1 MNKAYILAICMLGAS
16 FTGCVEDDLEELEKE
31 DGPKNAVYTL
41 LDDMANGEWE
51 YYCKMYTI
59 VIENDMI
66 ILADKDIV
74 EDCVSDFSGGFLGF
88 KYTIKNYEEE
98 KLITSITIADNA
110 GPIYEVTMDYEFCFR
125 TDNTEPWDCD
135 TTSSDISYFTKVDGL
150 WIDITAHWDEYNY
163 QQEALPIVNLFYTI
177 DSSDI
182 YHISVVKVM
191 TQEDLASFSF
201 FLKDETGST
210 YVGGNGFGEI
220 ALQMFEGHA
229 HGIQMNYDGDDE
241 ALQNRADD
249 VSNDNGSE
257 FPVHFSDNDRDG
269 KLSPGDEFLVYGG
282 DEGPAV
288 DGWKLDIQFDATGD
302 IVGSVKLGEFE
313 PVKGC
318 MDSDANNYNGDAT
331 EDDGSCVYPIKG
343 CMNSTAINYIS
354 WAEVEDKCIFGP
366 NAIAGQNITGIPGV
380 PVQFSGAGIDEDGT
394 VEKYE
399 WDFDGDGIFEWS
411 SFENGLNTYIYNN
424 EGTYT
429 ATLRVT
435 DNAGFTD
442 TDSLTVT
449 VKSPDTCPSGSAITG
464 DTGDAGYAN
473 PGVVFSENSNLPDE
487 HDPKRIM
494 FTVTLNGSALE
505 DCIVKFEIEE
515 GNGWFFS
522 SNNRTNSDGEIYGY
536 WTAGSEIG
544 LQTMRAYLTWP
555 DGEKKYVNVTGEVSD
570 TSSRTN
576 SIHLNYYPSGTYDSF
591 SVQATPGT
599 GPAATYYS
607 TINWKGAY
615 GGIQFDGSTT
625 KVIFSTWDVN
635 GMDAEIR
642 DSGDCN
648 DVVDFGG
655 EGTGVSCR
663 LLFPPSEYGAIP
675 GLPDDYMLVPGHTY
689 DTTIEITDCGTNC
702 QDYSFNFTDVTRGFG
717 PISLGT
723 QRYKDDAP
731 NDYASSFVEEW
742 TPHGNCLSAE
752 RSVLYHDIKARVDGV
767 WETIETARF
776 TPNYYRSNNEI
787 CANYFAEGT
796 ELGFQISSG
805 GERLIGP
812 PRIEGDS
819 AFPYTRDIYLV
830 EN

>member
-1 MNKAYILAICMLGAS
+1 MNKTYLLVICLLLTP
-16 FTGCVEDDLEELEKE
+16 FTGCIDIEEPELEE
-31 DGPKNAVYTL
+31 
-41 LDDMANGEWE
+41 EWE
-51 YYCKMYTI
+51 DLPKDDEEKTEKRPTEQWTFYRDFVECNPNNDSI
-59 VIENDMI
+59 VAYDEFVDCLNMDLVNDGESVVTASSEFAHEVFNIADLDMDGNLTSSEFDYIENYPHE
-66 ILADKDIV
+66 V
-74 EDCVSDFSGGFLGF
+74 E
-88 KYTIKNYEEE
+88 K
-98 KLITSITIADNA
+98 
-110 GPIYEVTMDYEFCFR
+110 
-125 TDNTEPWDCD
+125 
-135 TTSSDISYFTKVDGL
+135 
-150 WIDITAHWDEYNY
+150 
-163 QQEALPIVNLFYTI
+163 
-177 DSSDI
+177 
-182 YHISVVKVM
+182 
-191 TQEDLASFSF
+191 
-201 FLKDETGST
+201 
-210 YVGGNGFGEI
+210 
-220 ALQMFEGHA
+220 
-229 HGIQMNYDGDDE
+229 
-241 ALQNRADD
+241 
-249 VSNDNGSE
+249 
-257 FPVHFSDNDRDG
+257 
-269 KLSPGDEFLVYGG
+269 
-282 DEGPAV
+282 
-288 DGWKLDIQFDATGD
+288 
-302 IVGSVKLGEFE
+302 E

-318 MDSDANNYNGDAT
+318 MDMNATNYNSTA
-331 EDDGSCVYPIKG
+331 EIDDGSCEYPPAEG
-343 CMNSTAINYIS
+343 CMDSNATNYNSTAEIDDGSCEYPPVEGCMDSDATNYDSTAEIDDGS
-354 WAEVEDKCIFGP
+354 CEYPPVEGCMDSDATNYDSEAEVD
-366 NAIAGQNITGIPGV
+366 
-380 PVQFSGAGIDEDGT
+380 DGSC
-394 VEKYE
+394 EY
-399 WDFDGDGIFEWS
+399 
-411 SFENGLNTYIYNN
+411 
-424 EGTYT
+424 
-429 ATLRVT
+429 
-435 DNAGFTD
+435 
-442 TDSLTVT
+442 
-449 VKSPDTCPSGSAITG
+449 PDTCPSGSTITG

-494 FTVTLNGSALE
+494 FTVTLNGGDLE
-505 DCIVKFEIEE
+505 DCIVKSEIDE

-544 LQTMRAYLTWP
+544 LQTMRAYVTWP
-555 DGEKKYVNVTGEVSD
+555 DGEKKYANVTGEVSD

-607 TINWKGAY
+607 TINWRGAY

-625 KVIFSTWDVN
+625 KVIFSTWDAN
-635 GMDAEIR
+635 EMDAEIR

-663 LLFPPSEYGAIP
+663 LLFPPSEHGAIP

-767 WETIETARF
+767 WETIDTARF
-776 TPNYYRSNNEI
+776 TPNYYPSNNEI

-805 GERLIGP
+805 GDRLVGP
-812 PRIEGDS
+812 PRIDGDS
-819 AFPYTRDIYLV
+819 AFPNTRYLYLV

>member
-1 MNKAYILAICMLGAS
+1 MNNVYLLIICLLLAP
-16 FTGCVEDDLEELEKE
+16 FTGCIEDSGLELVEDTDDSGLEL
-31 DGPKNAVYTL
+31 
-41 LDDMANGEWE
+41 
-51 YYCKMYTI
+51 
-59 VIENDMI
+59 
-66 ILADKDIV
+66 V
-74 EDCVSDFSGGFLGF
+74 EDTDEPDN
-88 KYTIKNYEEE
+88 TEEE
-98 KLITSITIADNA
+98 KSENEEKTEERPTEQWTFYRNFVECDPNNDSIVAYGEFVDCLNMDLVNDGESIVAASSEFANEMFSMADLD
-110 GPIYEVTMDYEFCFR
+110 MDG
-125 TDNTEPWDCD
+125 NL
-135 TTSSDISYFTKVDGL
+135 TSSEFDYIKIYPHFKCELVPYGHCSGKYFDEYTDLSGMNLTGIDLSYAELPSANLSGANLEYANLANVSLHSADLKYADLSNADLTGASARFADLTGANLYGANLTDTYLESANLTNADLNGADLNGAWLYRADLSHANFLYADLTYAYLESANLVYAVLTDVSLYGAMLSHTNLTGANLEGADLTGANLVYADLTDAIVTDADFTDTL
-150 WIDITAHWDEYNY
+150 WHNTIWIDGVAYHENQAITE
-163 QQEALPIVNLFYTI
+163 E
-177 DSSDI
+177 
-182 YHISVVKVM
+182 
-191 TQEDLASFSF
+191 
-201 FLKDETGST
+201 
-210 YVGGNGFGEI
+210 
-220 ALQMFEGHA
+220 
-229 HGIQMNYDGDDE
+229 
-241 ALQNRADD
+241 
-249 VSNDNGSE
+249 
-257 FPVHFSDNDRDG
+257 
-269 KLSPGDEFLVYGG
+269 
-282 DEGPAV
+282 
-288 DGWKLDIQFDATGD
+288 
-302 IVGSVKLGEFE
+302 E
-313 PVKGC
+313 PVEGC
-318 MDSDANNYNGDAT
+318 MDSDATNYDLTA
-331 EDDGSCVYPIKG
+331 EIDDGSCEY
-343 CMNSTAINYIS
+343 
-354 WAEVEDKCIFGP
+354 
-366 NAIAGQNITGIPGV
+366 
-380 PVQFSGAGIDEDGT
+380 
-394 VEKYE
+394 
-399 WDFDGDGIFEWS
+399 
-411 SFENGLNTYIYNN
+411 
-424 EGTYT
+424 
-429 ATLRVT
+429 
-435 DNAGFTD
+435 
-442 TDSLTVT
+442 
-449 VKSPDTCPSGSAITG
+449 PDTCPSGSAITG

-494 FTVTLNGSALE
+494 FTVTLNGSVLE
-505 DCIVKFEIEE
+505 DCIVKSEIEE

-544 LQTMRAYLTWP
+544 LQTMRAYVTWP
-555 DGEKKYVNVTGEVSD
+555 DGEKKYANVTGEVSD

-607 TINWKGAY
+607 TINWRGAY

-625 KVIFSTWDVN
+625 KVIFSTWDAN
-635 GMDAEIR
+635 EMDAEIR

-767 WETIETARF
+767 WETIDTARF

-796 ELGFQISSG
+796 ELGFLMSSG
-805 GERLIGP
+805 GERLVGP
-812 PRIEGDS
+812 PRIDGDS
-819 AFPYTRDIYLV
+819 AFPNTRYLYIV